1 MSKQKLWI
9 DDLNSFF
16 GDWSLIPTSKMT
28 IEEKLNTITRLILIA
43 SLVLLLFGKKDAS
56 LYILIIGLIIVIVI
70 YSQEKPTIV
79 EGFEF
84 PPKGETEIIN
94 GEIVA
99 NEGEKN
105 EIATNLGTPSSK
117 GRTIG
122 GVTLPGGRAPI
133 LYMQCYI
140 LSNNNVWKQCYDYWK
155 NNALVGPQNP
165 KTLMPPHD
173 ITPLCDL
180 DTGKASE

>member
-16 GDWSLIPTSKMT
+16 WRLVTNSTSKMT

-43 SLVLLLFGKKDAS
+43 SLVLLFIWKKRCIS
-56 LYILIIGLIIVIVI
+56 IYFNYWLIIVIVI

-94 GEIVA
+94 GEIVD
-99 NEGEKN
+99 NEGEK
-105 EIATNLGTPSSK
+105 K
-117 GRTIG
+117 
-122 GVTLPGGRAPI
+122 
-133 LYMQCYI
+133 
-140 LSNNNVWKQCYDYWK
+140 
-155 NNALVGPQNP
+155 
-165 KTLMPPHD
+165 
-173 ITPLCDL
+173 
-180 DTGKASE
+180 

>member
-1 MSKQKLWI
+1 
-9 DDLNSFF
+9 
-16 GDWSLIPTSKMT
+16 MT

-94 GEIVA
+94 GEIVD

-133 LYMQCYI
+133 YTCNVTYYPTQC
-140 LSNNNVWKQCYDYWK
+140 LETV
-155 NNALVGPQNP
+155 L
-165 KTLMPPHD
+165 
-173 ITPLCDL
+173 
-180 DTGKASE
+180 

>member
-1 MSKQKLWI
+1 MVT
-9 DDLNSFF
+9 NSNIQN
-16 GDWSLIPTSKMT
+16 DHRRKIKH
-28 IEEKLNTITRLILIA
+28 NTRLILIA
-43 SLVLLLFGKKDAS
+43 SPCSSFIGKKDAS

-94 GEIVA
+94 GEIVD

-122 GVTLPGGRAPI
+122 GVTYQVEEHPFIHAMLHTI
-133 LYMQCYI
+133 QQQC
-140 LSNNNVWKQCYDYWK
+140 LETV
-155 NNALVGPQNP
+155 L
-165 KTLMPPHD
+165 
-173 ITPLCDL
+173 
-180 DTGKASE
+180 